1 LKEKITIDEAKVMA
15 RMLAKDIIDVWV
27 EVMRDSLEG
36 NSLADEIKQEMLE
49 TGNVTKESM
58 KNFGEIIDMLVVIVI
73 DKLLLKFGRKLEER
87 T

>member
-15 RMLAKDIIDVWV
+15 RVLAKDIIDVWG

-49 TGNVTKESM
+49 TGNMTEESM
-58 KNFGEIIDMLVVIVI
+58 KNFGKVIDMLVAIVI
-73 DKLLLKFGRKLEER
+73 NKLLLKFGRKLEER

>member
-1 LKEKITIDEAKVMA
+1 MA
-15 RMLAKDIIDVWV
+15 RVLAKDIIDVWG

-49 TGNVTKESM
+49 TGNMTEESM
-58 KNFGEIIDMLVVIVI
+58 KNFGKVIDMLVAIVI
-73 DKLLLKFGRKLEER
+73 NKLLLKFGRKLEER